1 MSITTPVIIVFKEY
15 MDAGYMPS
23 FINGGNMTFKS
34 LQATPSTNFN
44 VLTTYNI
51 LEIGQGYISYNNEPV
66 YADG

>member
-34 LQATPSTNFN
+34 LQAAPSTSWNA
-44 VLTTYNI
+44 LATYNT
-51 LEIGQGYISYNNEPV
+51 LEIGQGYISYNNEYV
-66 YADG
+66 YTDE